1 MRSLTLTFAH
11 GLVMNSKVRCIERWC
26 SSQRANVR
34 PQDIASPEAHEEPV
48 RNHDANTVLFRRL
61 TKEDVELVSLA
72 VDLHPPL
79 VEGVN
84 ENQVFAIVSWLLD
97 HFWRPLLDELSSGRL
112 RRSRI
117 ESISAGRLADDALTI
132 KAL

>member
-11 GLVMNSKVRCIERWC
+11 SLVMNSKVRCIERWC

-34 PQDIASPEAHEEPV
+34 PRNIAPLDDLEEPA
-48 RNHDANTVLFRRL
+48 RHHDANTVLFRPL
-61 TKEDVELVSLA
+61 TKKGVELVSLA

-84 ENQVFAIVSWLLD
+84 ENQVFAIVAAPSPPPCC
-97 HFWRPLLDELSSGRL
+97 R
-112 RRSRI
+112 
-117 ESISAGRLADDALTI
+117 
-132 KAL
+132 